1 MSEEAEAYA
10 SFARERYPEE
20 LEGMAVEEIGR
31 HLIRTSSSGPRLWCG
46 RNILRDLGLLLPDH
60 ERLQ

>member
-20 LEGMAVEEIGR
+20 LAGMTLEEVGR
-31 HLIRTSSSGPRLWCG
+31 HLVRTSSSGPRLWCG
-46 RNILRDLGLLLPDH
+46 RNILRSLGLLLPDH
-60 ERLQ
+60 GSLQ